1 MHGQRTASLLLGL
14 VAGYVF
20 SRRVLD
26 RRAVEGA
33 LTDRQREILRAVA
46 AGRTTKEI
54 ASEFGIT
61 PASVNTHI
69 RRARMSLGVP
79 TRAAA
84 AARVTGQVL
93 VVPWRPRR
101 SAAASMARTTSATRS
116 SNGRPRASAPF
127 NIMSRLT
134 ARANALSFI
143 FFRTEEGSTSRT
155 ALDGLTSATAVTN
168 PQSSS
173 TA

>member
-1 MHGQRTASLLLGL
+1 ADLTRKPRPLASGVRRAASTVVGVL
-14 VAGYVF
+14 AGYVVA
-20 SRRVLD
+20 RRILTRHSESV
-26 RRAVEGA
+26 AT
-33 LTDRQREILRAVA
+33 LTDRQREVLGAVA
-46 AGRTTKEI
+46 GGLSTKEI
-54 ASEFGIT
+54 ASHLGIT
-61 PASVNTHI
+61 EASVNTHI

-134 ARANALSFI
+134 
-143 FFRTEEGSTSRT
+143 
-155 ALDGLTSATAVTN
+155 
-168 PQSSS
+168 
-173 TA
+173 